1 MLNLRTLPFL
11 SLLLLVAG
19 NPVRADDA
27 KSGDA
32 KPADTKPAD
41 TKASDAKAADSK
53 SDGSDKA
60 DAPKK
65 DEEPAPTVTAHTITV
80 NGQVIKYHATAGYMV
95 VNIEEG
101 KPIPTTTPP
110 RRGLDGDGAGDGDE
124 PAKFKDGVKPVAKIF
139 YVAYTLDDVADPSKR
154 PVTFLFN
161 GGPGSSSMWLH
172 MGSVAPRRAV
182 LTGDGESPPPP
193 YGIMDNES
201 TWLDKTDLVFIDPV
215 STGYSRQMPKEDLK
229 QFHGIKEDIASIG
242 EFIRLYATHNERW
255 LSPKF
260 ILGESYGTFRASGL
274 SDYLQSRYGM
284 YLNGIILVSSAL
296 DYKVIVFSP
305 QNDTPFVD
313 YLPSFAT
320 VAWYHRKLSPEM
332 QAKGVADIAAE
343 ARTFAAG
350 EYASALLR
358 GDALTPKERQHIASE
373 LNRFTSIPASDFLLL
388 NLRLQD
394 SQYFGKLLFAE
405 GKYVGGYDGR
415 FTGISYHPGDTNM
428 DDAYDPSEEA
438 IEPPL
443 TAAFNDYV
451 RRELKY
457 ENDLPYEDL
466 ADVTPWN
473 FGDAENG
480 YPNAAEDLRRAMTRN
495 PYLKV
500 WVTCSYYDL
509 CTPFFSAENVVASM
523 GLDPSIRP
531 NLRITYYES
540 GHMLYI
546 HAPSRAKL
554 KADFLNFLNDATA
567 APVIHNAAR

>member
-27 KSGDA
+27 KGPETKPPETKAGDA
-32 KPADTKPAD
+32 KADTADKGAVDKDDSAKKP
-41 TKASDAKAADSK
+41 
-53 SDGSDKA
+53 
-60 DAPKK
+60 
-65 DEEPAPTVTAHTITV
+65 EEPAPSVTAHSIVV
-80 NGQVIKYHATAGYMV
+80 NGQIIKYHATAGYMI

-101 KPIPTTTPP
+101 KPIPTTMHIH
-110 RRGLDGDGAGDGDE
+110 RGLDADGPSPAGDSDE

-139 YVAYTLDDVADPSKR
+139 YVAYTLDDVADPGKR

-182 LTGDGESPPPP
+182 LTEEGESPPPP
-193 YGIMDNES
+193 YSIMDNES

-215 STGYSRQMPKEDLK
+215 STGYSRPMPKEDLK

-242 EFIRLYATHNERW
+242 EFIRLYITHNERW
-255 LSPKF
+255 LSPK
-260 ILGESYGTFRASGL
+260 LVMGESYGTLRASGL

-284 YLNGIILVSSAL
+284 YLNGIVLVSTAL
-296 DYKVIVFSP
+296 DYKAIVFSP
-305 QNDTPFVD
+305 QNDTPYVD

-320 VAWYHRKLSPEM
+320 VAWYHHKLSPEM
-332 QAKGVADIAAE
+332 QAKGVAEIAAE
-343 ARTFAAG
+343 ARTFAGG
-350 EYASALLR
+350 EYASALMR
-358 GDALTPKERQHIASE
+358 GDTLPAKDKQHIASE
-373 LNRFTSIPASDFLLL
+373 LNRFTGIAASDFLLL

-394 SQYFGKLLFAE
+394 SQYFGKLLYAE
-405 GKYVGGYDGR
+405 GRYVGGYDAR
-415 FTGISYHPGDTNM
+415 FTGLSYHPGDTNF

-443 TAAFNDYV
+443 TAAFNDYI

-457 ENDLPYEDL
+457 ENDLPYEDSV
-466 ADVTPWN
+466 DVTPWN

-480 YPNAAEDLRRAMTRN
+480 FPNTAENLRRAMTRN
-495 PYLKV
+495 PYLRV

-509 CTPFFSAENVVASM
+509 STPFFGAENVIASM
-523 GLDPSIRP
+523 GLDPSVRS

-546 HAPSRAKL
+546 HSPSRVKF
-554 KADFLNFLNDATA
+554 KADFLSFLSDATA
-567 APVIHNAAR
+567 APVVHNAAR